1 VKLKKKNN
9 TKKKG
14 IRERLP
20 ARHAIRIVS
29 CKKIKQN
36 KKPPRCDQ
44 KTSKGK
50 DAMQLKGE

>member
-36 KKPPRCDQ
+36 KKPPRCNQ